1 MPELT
6 QDEAIMLLA
15 TLACASDGVSTPD
28 EQALVRERL
37 QPNLKRLGVRGEL
50 HAYDH
55 LYDLLDERGP
65 EWALDT
71 IGRALPAK
79 ADRVSALALAYE
91 LIDIDGSVTSE
102 EMDHID
108 SVARTLGVSG
118 KDLKP
123 PRSSKSSASQAPQPT
138 KGKPKSR

>member
-6 QDEAIMLLA
+6 RDEAVVLLA
-15 TLACASDGVSTPD
+15 TLACASDGVTDED
-28 EQALVRERL
+28 EQMLLRERL
-37 QPNLKRLGVRGEL
+37 GPSLKRLGVQGQA

-55 LYDLLDERGP
+55 LYDLLAERGP
-65 EWALDT
+65 DWALDT
-71 IGRALPAK
+71 ISRALPGK

-91 LIDIDGSVTSE
+91 LIDADGSVTSE

-108 SVARTLGVSG
+108 SVARTLGVTG

-123 PRSSKSSASQAPQPT
+123 PRTPRSASAPQPT
-138 KGKPKSR
+138 KPKGKGR